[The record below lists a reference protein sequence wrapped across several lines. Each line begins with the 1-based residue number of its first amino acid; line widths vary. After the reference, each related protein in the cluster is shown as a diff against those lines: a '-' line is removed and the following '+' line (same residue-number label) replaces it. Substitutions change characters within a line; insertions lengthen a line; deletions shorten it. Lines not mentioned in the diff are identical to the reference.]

1 MRELAKVQE
10 NVRQSPARSSKKKA
24 IIHFES
30 LLRTYAGAMSDPCCM
45 TEPQL
50 CQKQLWRDRMLS
62 SSVGSWIQG
71 CGGCHSKGVTLQ
83 WGGLKEDGRTDVRIA
98 GQKEKTGSL
107 GTILPSSSPSSTE
120 QHLGR
125 AAAKSLTF
133 SLPTFEYILITNQ
146 QSVRPLQVHFDVGQN
161 SFRTHVR
168 PPFHSDTI

>member
-1 MRELAKVQE
+1 MAKLCSHQASILKTFEIQPHQHHHHRHRSHKEVKIAKTTDIYIIILRSMQCVGWRKSK
-10 NVRQSPARSSKKKA
+10 NFSPIPPQALTKKA
-24 IIHFES
+24 IIHFVS

-107 GTILPSSSPSSTE
+107 GTILPSSSPS
-120 QHLGR
+120 
-125 AAAKSLTF
+125 
-133 SLPTFEYILITNQ
+133 
-146 QSVRPLQVHFDVGQN
+146 
-161 SFRTHVR
+161 
-168 PPFHSDTI
+168 